1 MNDSELEL
9 LKDKCLFYTQFVI
22 QKLSASP
29 DSIKGMEETYRLV
42 QKAYQMKRV
51 KPLKAIS
58 ADIDDQV
65 LRYMPLPIALE
76 FKNLIKERLKID
88 YAEVEEAYLQV
99 IQRILKREKI
109 ANDQEYELSVNRI
122 DEIFYDTSKTE
133 ELKILNNLVA
143 EYEDQ
148 K

>member
-1 MNDSELEL
+1 
-9 LKDKCLFYTQFVI
+9 
-22 QKLSASP
+22 
-29 DSIKGMEETYRLV
+29 
-42 QKAYQMKRV
+42 
-51 KPLKAIS
+51 
-58 ADIDDQV
+58 
-65 LRYMPLPIALE
+65 MPLPIALE
-76 FKNLIKERLKID
+76 FKNLIKEKLKID

-99 IQRILKREKI
+99 IQRILRREKI
-109 ANDQEYELSVNRI
+109 ANDQEYELSINRI